1 MNAYEKALKVFK
13 HTEARRK
20 RKKLTGLDKY
30 VIFALCVTMCYT
42 IAEFITATIT
52 GQEKSTL
59 TLAVYGFWAGEIVT
73 CGLIKIFKLRKENTD
88 EDRLD

>member
-30 VIFALCVTMCYT
+30 VIFSLCVTMCYT
-42 IAEFITATIT
+42 VAEFITATVT
-52 GQEKSTL
+52 GMEKSTL
-59 TLAVYGFWAGEIVT
+59 TTAVYGFWAGEIVT
-73 CGLIKIFKLRKENTD
+73 CGLIKIFKLRKGEGNEN
-88 EDRLD
+88 